1 MSLYLFFVVLVYLV
15 QMSQFVLQMDWLD
28 LQMSQFVLRLT
39 IEYRCCWWVALVVD
53 YLTVVGPSQID
64 LILRQRQPQWPV
76 VADH

>member
-39 IEYRCCWWVALVVD
+39 IEYRCCWWAVLVVD
-53 YLTVVGPSQID
+53 YLTVVVLSQID
-64 LILRQRQPQWPV
+64 LILRQR
-76 VADH
+76 